1 MPQFRDPNE
10 KRDFMLNTPIPRLV
24 PKMALPSIAGM
35 LVTSA
40 YNLAD
45 TLFVSQLGT
54 DATGAVG
61 VNGSIDLIIMMAG
74 SLLAVGAASLTSRL
88 LGAKQDERAR
98 EVLSTCFF
106 LALALGTL
114 VLILGFTYQNKILL
128 LLGANEE
135 ILPYSEQYCRYILL
149 AAPFMATSFVL
160 NQCLRAEGSAVFS
173 MIGMVAGAV
182 LNVGLDLLF
191 IIVFLWGVAGAAAAT
206 VSAQLISTVGCF
218 VYAFTKYPKIR
229 PHAVDWKIDGRDV
242 LLHMEQG
249 IPLGLQ
255 FSVLAV
261 GIIVMQSV
269 VVKFDLLGGVM
280 VSNAAQNGFG
290 AANKLH
296 NLLMTP
302 LSGLGSAMTSFT
314 AQNMG
319 ADRADRIKKGTLQ
332 ALVMMVIIAGI
343 SVAAGL
349 LLSIN
354 GTYLRIFLSADKIT
368 EETVIFGNHFLYI
381 DLSLY
386 VFLGFIFVMRNCV
399 QGIGRPQFIL
409 GAGAAELV
417 ARVAICLFLPAAF
430 AGGEVSAAAPL
441 SAYHALCF
449 ADPAA
454 WIAADL
460 VLSVPFLRNI
470 MEMDYAYFY
479 RTRR

>member
-114 VLILGFTYQNKILL
+114 VLILGFTYQDKILL

-182 LNVGLDLLF
+182 LNVGLDPLF
-191 IIVFLWGVAGAAAAT
+191 IFTFGWGVAGASAAT
-206 VSAQLISTVGCF
+206 AISKVVSWCI
-218 VYAFTKYPKIR
+218 
-229 PHAVDWKIDGRDV
+229 
-242 LLHMEQG
+242 
-249 IPLGLQ
+249 
-255 FSVLAV
+255 
-261 GIIVMQSV
+261 
-269 VVKFDLLGGVM
+269 
-280 VSNAAQNGFG
+280 
-290 AANKLH
+290 
-296 NLLMTP
+296 LMTP
-302 LSGLGSAMTSFT
+302 YFRKKTLLTIRFRQFRPRWSDAKEVCAMGSASFFRNGLGTLAGILLNRIAVGYGTERARGDQCGEPHHHVYDECLSRLRPGLSAVAGFSWGAKRFDRVRESFRFSMI
-314 AQNMG
+314 AC
-319 ADRADRIKKGTLQ
+319 
-332 ALVMMVIIAGI
+332 VAGI
-343 SVAAGL
+343 SAVALVVGIFARPIL
-349 LLSIN
+349 LLFTEDDAEL
-354 GTYLRIFLSADKIT
+354 GAHRRVLSAHPVPRHAVPRLRHHR
-368 EETVIFGNHFLYI
+368 EYA
-381 DLSLY
+381 
-386 VFLGFIFVMRNCV
+386 LGS
-399 QGIGRPQFIL
+399 GIGRALPSLLLGLARQGICFFPIL
-409 GAGAAELV
+409 PLMVRLWGVWGIASVQGAADMLV
-417 ARVAICLFLPAAF
+417 MLLAVPIAVRVSRDIRRREAEQ
-430 AGGEVSAAAPL
+430 GGEISPV
-441 SAYHALCF
+441 
-449 ADPAA
+449 
-454 WIAADL
+454 
-460 VLSVPFLRNI
+460 
-470 MEMDYAYFY
+470 
-479 RTRR
+479 

>member
-114 VLILGFTYQNKILL
+114 VLILGFTYQDKILL

-182 LNVGLDLLF
+182 LNVGLDPLF
-191 IIVFLWGVAGAAAAT
+191 IFTFGWGVAGASAAT
-206 VSAQLISTVGCF
+206 AISKVVSWCI
-218 VYAFTKYPKIR
+218 
-229 PHAVDWKIDGRDV
+229 
-242 LLHMEQG
+242 
-249 IPLGLQ
+249 
-255 FSVLAV
+255 
-261 GIIVMQSV
+261 
-269 VVKFDLLGGVM
+269 
-280 VSNAAQNGFG
+280 
-290 AANKLH
+290 
-296 NLLMTP
+296 LMTP
-302 LSGLGSAMTSFT
+302 YFRKKTLLTIRFRQFRPRWSDAKEVCAMGSASFFRNGLGTLAGILLNRIAVGYGTSALAAINVANRITMFMTSACLGFGQGSRGARSGLT
-314 AQNMG
+314 AC
-319 ADRADRIKKGTLQ
+319 
-332 ALVMMVIIAGI
+332 
-343 SVAAGL
+343 
-349 LLSIN
+349 
-354 GTYLRIFLSADKIT
+354 
-368 EETVIFGNHFLYI
+368 GNR
-381 DLSLY
+381 S
-386 VFLGFIFVMRNCV
+386 GF
-399 QGIGRPQFIL
+399 P
-409 GAGAAELV
+409 
-417 ARVAICLFLPAAF
+417 
-430 AGGEVSAAAPL
+430 
-441 SAYHALCF
+441 
-449 ADPAA
+449 
-454 WIAADL
+454 
-460 VLSVPFLRNI
+460 
-470 MEMDYAYFY
+470 
-479 RTRR
+479 

>member
-173 MIGMVAGAV
+173 MIGMVAGAAV
-182 LNVGLDLLF
+182 
-191 IIVFLWGVAGAAAAT
+191 AAA
-206 VSAQLISTVGCF
+206 
-218 VYAFTKYPKIR
+218 
-229 PHAVDWKIDGRDV
+229 
-242 LLHMEQG
+242 
-249 IPLGLQ
+249 
-255 FSVLAV
+255 
-261 GIIVMQSV
+261 
-269 VVKFDLLGGVM
+269 
-280 VSNAAQNGFG
+280 
-290 AANKLH
+290 
-296 NLLMTP
+296 
-302 LSGLGSAMTSFT
+302 
-314 AQNMG
+314 
-319 ADRADRIKKGTLQ
+319 
-332 ALVMMVIIAGI
+332 
-343 SVAAGL
+343 
-349 LLSIN
+349 
-354 GTYLRIFLSADKIT
+354 
-368 EETVIFGNHFLYI
+368 
-381 DLSLY
+381 
-386 VFLGFIFVMRNCV
+386 
-399 QGIGRPQFIL
+399 
-409 GAGAAELV
+409 GAGAAGYLLLPDTASYGPALGRV
-417 ARVAICLFLPAAF
+417 GHRVGAGRGGHARDAACRADRRARLARHPAAGGR
-430 AGGEVSAAAPL
+430 AGG
-441 SAYHALCF
+441 
-449 ADPAA
+449 
-454 WIAADL
+454 
-460 VLSVPFLRNI
+460 RNI
-470 MEMDYAYFY
+470 PGVSFFARMDVYS
-479 RTRR
+479 

>member
-114 VLILGFTYQNKILL
+114 VLILGFTYQDKILL

-182 LNVGLDLLF
+182 LNVGLDPLF
-191 IIVFLWGVAGAAAAT
+191 IFTFGWGVAGASAAT
-206 VSAQLISTVGCF
+206 AISKVVSWCILMTPYFRKKTLLTIRFRQFRPRWSDAKEVCAMGSASFFRNGLGTLAGILLNRIAVGYGTSALAAINVANRITMFMTSACLVRESFRFSMIACVAGISAVALVVGIF
-218 VYAFTKYPKIR
+218 ARPILLLFTEDDAELVRIG
-229 PHAVDWKIDGRDV
+229 V
-242 LLHMEQG
+242 
-249 IPLGLQ
+249 
-255 FSVLAV
+255 FSLRIQCLAMPFHGF
-261 GIIVMQSV
+261 GIIV
-269 VVKFDLLGGVM
+269 
-280 VSNAAQNGFG
+280 
-290 AANKLH
+290 
-296 NLLMTP
+296 
-302 LSGLGSAMTSFT
+302 
-314 AQNMG
+314 NM
-319 ADRADRIKKGTLQ
+319 LC
-332 ALVMMVIIAGI
+332 
-343 SVAAGL
+343 S
-349 LLSIN
+349 
-354 GTYLRIFLSADKIT
+354 
-368 EETVIFGNHFLYI
+368 
-381 DLSLY
+381 
-386 VFLGFIFVMRNCV
+386 
-399 QGIGRPQFIL
+399 GIGRALPSLLLGLARQGICFFPIL
-409 GAGAAELV
+409 PLMVRLWGVWGIASVQGAADMLV
-417 ARVAICLFLPAAF
+417 MLLAVPIAVRVSRDIRRREAEQ
-430 AGGEVSAAAPL
+430 GGEISPV
-441 SAYHALCF
+441 
-449 ADPAA
+449 
-454 WIAADL
+454 
-460 VLSVPFLRNI
+460 
-470 MEMDYAYFY
+470 
-479 RTRR
+479 